1 MDSEQRKEVFN
12 AAEAMLN
19 NREDATLELGLDGEL
34 KGFVDPVEDGV
45 WIRVWMKVPAA
56 LIPDYKMTPPAPSA
70 VVEVKNDPFPYG

>member
-1 MDSEQRKEVFN
+1 MTPEQRKEVFD

-19 NREDATLELGLDGEL
+19 NREDASPELGLDGEL

-56 LIPDYKMTPPAPSA
+56 LIPGYTMQPPAAPS
-70 VVEVKNDPFPYG
+70 VVEVVRDPPKTI